1 MASDIDTLV
10 DMGFSRVKVQKAW
23 RATNGAG
30 LQPAMDWLLAHPEVS
45 DEPDEDTTPQTL
57 GSSSSSSPSQ
67 SNPATTSEAP
77 KESEE
82 GEIKDG
88 EQTAQSLVC
97 NDCGKLFRDAATAE
111 RHAIKT
117 SHQNFSESTQ
127 AIAPLTEEE
136 KQAKLAE
143 LKAKLA
149 EKRAAKA
156 REEAEERRQSEK
168 IRRKTGQEI
177 SVARQQMEEKEM
189 KKAMEAKRK
198 EKEADRL
205 AKAKIKA
212 QIEQDKKERQAKRE
226 AAKLAAQEQKE
237 QQAAAASSAAAAAA
251 TPTAKKE
258 YNDARLQFRVPGVAP
273 ITQTFPADTT
283 LQQVHEFLQ
292 SKGCNQPF
300 ALSMTFPRKT
310 FEEGDLGKTL
320 KELNLVPSSALVLNY
335 I

>member
-23 RATNGAG
+23 KATNGAG

-45 DEPDEDTTPQTL
+45 DEPDEDTAPQAL
-57 GSSSSSSPSQ
+57 GSSSSSNPSQ
-67 SNPATTSEAP
+67 PTSEAP

-82 GEIKDG
+82 GEIKEG

-143 LKAKLA
+143 LKARLA

-189 KKAMEAKRK
+189 KKAMEAKRR
-198 EKEADRL
+198 EKEADKL

-237 QQAAAASSAAAAAA
+237 QQAAAASSSSSAAAAAPA
-251 TPTAKKE
+251 AKKE
-258 YNDARLQFRVPGVAP
+258 YNEARLQFRVPGIAP

-310 FEEGDLGKTL
+310 FGGDDLDKTL
-320 KELNLVPSSALVLNY
+320 KELNLVPSSALILNY
-335 I
+335 N

>member
-23 RATNGAG
+23 KATNGAG

-45 DEPDEDTTPQTL
+45 DEPEEDTTPQAL
-57 GSSSSSSPSQ
+57 GTSSSNTNS
-67 SNPATTSEAP
+67 PATTSEAP
-77 KESEE
+77 TENEE
-82 GEIKDG
+82 GEIKEG
-88 EQTAQSLVC
+88 EQTAQSLAC

-127 AIAPLTEEE
+127 VIAPLTEEE

-143 LKAKLA
+143 LKARLA
-149 EKRAAKA
+149 EKRAVKA

-177 SVARQQMEEKEM
+177 SQARQQMEEKEM
-189 KKAMEAKRK
+189 KKAMEAKRR

-226 AAKLAAQEQKE
+226 AAKLATQEQKE
-237 QQAAAASSAAAAAA
+237 QQEAAAAAASSSAAPA
-251 TPTAKKE
+251 TPAAKKE
-258 YNDARLQFRVPGVAP
+258 YNEARLQFRVPGIAP

-283 LQQVHEFLQ
+283 LQQVHDFLQ

-310 FEEGDLGKTL
+310 FGEGDLGKTL

-335 I
+335 S

>member
-1 MASDIDTLV
+1 MNVIDQCLHCY
-10 DMGFSRVKVQKAW
+10 
-23 RATNGAG
+23 
-30 LQPAMDWLLAHPEVS
+30 LLAHV
-45 DEPDEDTTPQTL
+45 
-57 GSSSSSSPSQ
+57 
-67 SNPATTSEAP
+67 
-77 KESEE
+77 
-82 GEIKDG
+82 
-88 EQTAQSLVC
+88 
-97 NDCGKLFRDAATAE
+97 AATAE

-212 QIEQDKKERQAKRE
+212 QIEQDKKERQAKVIWVDGMLYVMVSHPLYSV
-226 AAKLAAQEQKE
+226 K
-237 QQAAAASSAAAAAA
+237 QQNWQ
-251 TPTAKKE
+251 PRNKKS
-258 YNDARLQFRVPGVAP
+258 NKQQQQQL
-273 ITQTFPADTT
+273 
-283 LQQVHEFLQ
+283 LQQQ
-292 SKGCNQPF
+292 RRNI
-300 ALSMTFPRKT
+300 MTLDCR
-310 FEEGDLGKTL
+310 
-320 KELNLVPSSALVLNY
+320 
-335 I
+335 